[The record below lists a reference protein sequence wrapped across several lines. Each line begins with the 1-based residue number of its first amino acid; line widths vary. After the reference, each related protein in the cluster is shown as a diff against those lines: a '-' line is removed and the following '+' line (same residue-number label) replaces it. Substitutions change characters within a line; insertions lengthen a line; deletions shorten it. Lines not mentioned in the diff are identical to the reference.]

1 MNKFQLLFCENTT
14 YLQADWKLFLTVDFS
29 DGSMCCCGARN
40 RQGLFKI
47 KMFFFLYH
55 EFDKMGQLIF
65 ITSDFGGP
73 EFNSG
78 ISQKV
83 LDEQKIP

>member
-47 KMFFFLYH
+47 KMFFF
-55 EFDKMGQLIF
+55 FIMNLIKWD
-65 ITSDFGGP
+65 S
-73 EFNSG
+73 
-78 ISQKV
+78 
-83 LDEQKIP
+83 